1 MKILVTGAPGWLGS
15 RFVEGLC
22 HGLDGESRPFPESSV
37 RCLVGPGLDPSW
49 AGKLGVESV
58 TGDLTRA
65 ETLGRA
71 AEGVELV
78 FHLAGVIHPK
88 WRTAELFALNTAGT
102 RNLLTASV
110 QAGVKR
116 FIYVSSNSVGG
127 VNLRRDQLMTE
138 NDPPRPYMAYGR
150 SKHLAEEAVNRSH
163 QQGLLETVI
172 IRPCWFYGPGQPL
185 RQTRLFKMIK
195 AGRPVVFGDGENLRS
210 MSYIENTVRGLI
222 LSAKSEKSNG
232 QTYWIADERPY
243 RTIEIYET
251 VARLLEVKNF
261 KPRFLPN
268 VVPGAL
274 RLTDRV
280 LQAVNLYQMEVHV
293 AGEMNQHIACSID
306 KAKRELGYAPQIAL
320 EEGMRCSIQWSRQNG
335 VEI

>member
-1 MKILVTGAPGWLGS
+1 MPKACVENEFSADGAL
-15 RFVEGLC
+15 
-22 HGLDGESRPFPESSV
+22 
-37 RCLVGPGLDPSW
+37 
-49 AGKLGVESV
+49 
-58 TGDLTRA
+58 
-65 ETLGRA
+65 
-71 AEGVELV
+71 ELSD
-78 FHLAGVIHPK
+78 F
-88 WRTAELFALNTAGT
+88 AELFGTSPEAISPTCRAMIKAGDFRYRRLVGVERDRMLVDVLKRLDSDPVSTARPDALDRWEQGWGE
-102 RNLLTASV
+102 NLVEYERS
-110 QAGVKR
+110 GGDER
-116 FIYVSSNSVGG
+116 FLVPKY
-127 VNLRRDQLMTE
+127 
-138 NDPPRPYMAYGR
+138 
-150 SKHLAEEAVNRSH
+150 
-163 QQGLLETVI
+163 
-172 IRPCWFYGPGQPL
+172 IRPGQPL

-222 LSAKSEKSNG
+222 LAAKSEKSNG

-268 VVPGAL
+268 VVPDAL

-293 AGEMNQHIACSID
+293 AGEMNQDIACSIH

-320 EEGMRCSIQWSRQNG
+320 EEGMRRSLQWCRENG
-335 VEI
+335 VDL